1 MASTTNYP
9 ANLQEIIDAPVE
21 EVTGPR
27 AAKTKAI
34 ATMAIPA
41 DAANAAKARTKRV
54 AAEKKAHKKA
64 HADFKRQLKAT
75 RKTLSQIWKEER
87 KKDRLAK
94 AAQKAD
100 KKARRKTKAPKA
112 KAPKLT
118 EEQKLMKRAR
128 KAYET
133 EMRRRVKFMRTF
145 SEKYME
151 YRDFLRLDQEGN
163 HAITEWHEEAEEEFG
178 VQLSAEEQ
186 AVQLTLEDGF
196 VC

>member
-41 DAANAAKARTKRV
+41 DAAKAAKARTKRV

-75 RKTLSQIWKEER
+75 RKTLTQIWKEER

-133 EMRRRVKFMRTF
+133 EMRRRVKFMRQF

-178 VQLSAEEQ
+178 VKLSAEEQ
-186 AVQLTLEDGF
+186 AIQLTLEDGF